1 MHQRTVPSDLRT
13 KTVGAA
19 QAEDE
24 GRMTPACSCSWRHFS
39 SSPSKPLGVRLTRS
53 RTGAAP
59 LVLISCLIL
68 VKLPKSVQ
76 LRAKARCLRTR
87 PASRCLTDGEFTWWQ
102 VSWYNSWRC
111 SGTEVGDLSSPVG
124 PPSAPRLDDWW
135 LSGSRV
141 TFRMLGDSD
150 VIGTWSCE
158 TGDNSPKTQPGG
170 IITGASVRFTSR
182 TGIGPLVSTRARAT
196 KMPPNSLGTGS
207 KRAQGPRSQDPRG
220 IPPQVTNSWWAGISV
235 TSCKTTGTKV
245 LPQGFRVTS
254 QGNHRSFT
262 HNPRLGL
269 TCISSAFNTSQP
281 NSRLSVIG
289 ATWTCHLNSIWL
301 TLILTWATPIPWR
314 LSCLSATTSCCA
326 GQTRVAEVLNLWESW
341 SRNHHWWRWLLLQNQ

>member
-1 MHQRTVPSDLRT
+1 
-13 KTVGAA
+13 
-19 QAEDE
+19 
-24 GRMTPACSCSWRHFS
+24 MTPACSCSWRHFS
-39 SSPSKPLGVRLTRS
+39 SLPSKPLGVRLTCS

-68 VKLPKSVQ
+68 VKLPKSVR
-76 LRAKARCLRTR
+76 LRAWARCLRSRR
-87 PASRCLTDGEFTWWQ
+87 PASRCLTDGEFTWQQ

-111 SGTEVGDLSSPVG
+111 SGTEVGDLSSPAG
-124 PPSAPRLDDWW
+124 PPSAPWLDDWW

-141 TFRMLGDSD
+141 TFRMLADSD
-150 VIGTWSCE
+150 VTGTWSWE
-158 TGDNSPKTQPGG
+158 MGDNSPKTQPGG
-170 IITGASVRFTSR
+170 VITGASVRFTSQTR
-182 TGIGPLVSTRARAT
+182 IGPLVSTRAWAT

-207 KRAQGPRSQDPRG
+207 RRAQGPRSQDPRG
-220 IPPQVTNSWWAGISV
+220 IPPHVTSSWWAGISV

-245 LPQGFRVTS
+245 LPHGFRLTS

-269 TCISSAFNTSQP
+269 TCISSASNTSQP

-314 LSCLSATTSCCA
+314 LSCLSATTSCWSDSSS
-326 GQTRVAEVLNLWESW
+326 GGLES
-341 SRNHHWWRWLLLQNQ
+341 LGILE